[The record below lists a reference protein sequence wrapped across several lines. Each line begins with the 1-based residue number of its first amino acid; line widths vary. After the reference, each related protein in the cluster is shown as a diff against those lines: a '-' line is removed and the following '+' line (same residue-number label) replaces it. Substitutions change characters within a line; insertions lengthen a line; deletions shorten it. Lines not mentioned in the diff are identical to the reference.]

1 VARLEQF
8 ALDAAVP
15 PPGVLTGQAKDECME
30 LAPGN
35 RSLPVRASPVGG
47 PFAADELA
55 MPTEHRLGTGQER
68 SPGRPGQGTADRGKQ
83 ETVGGLPARPAGLS
97 LKHPKLM
104 AEGQHLGTEPRI
116 RPAADDQDLQ

>member
-1 VARLEQF
+1 
-8 ALDAAVP
+8 
-15 PPGVLTGQAKDECME
+15 ME

-55 MPTEHRLGTGQER
+55 MPTEQRLGAGQER
-68 SPGRPGQGTADRGKQ
+68 SPCRTGQA
-83 ETVGGLPARPAGLS
+83 VGGLPARPADLS